1 MEFAQGKPIVNT
13 YGWWILL
20 YLDAKSPN
28 GYWRNVQNCRQFFDD
43 FANEQSMDPL
53 DPSNWYRV
61 NLQRLCER
69 RVRKTRLE
77 TLLLLIVF
85 NYKTREGLAS
95 AHVMGVWKLPY
106 SKHIP
111 KFLSPHG
118 ELNSVDGKILHCV
131 GLISMAMLNRVGLIH
146 WKQPIGTLYPSR
158 TCERQTRWV
167 VVFPAPIYLL
177 G

>member
-43 FANEQSMDPL
+43 FANEQSMDSL

-77 TLLLLIVF
+77 TLFFLLFLTYFFVF
-85 NYKTREGLAS
+85 REGLAS
-95 AHVMGVWKLPY
+95 EHVMGVWKLPY

-111 KFLSPHG
+111 KYLSPHG
-118 ELNSVDGKILHCV
+118 ELNGGDGKILHYV
-131 GLISMAMLNRVGLIH
+131 GHISMAMLNRVGLIH

-158 TCERQTRWV
+158 TCARQTGWV
-167 VVFPAPIYLL
+167 AIATPVSI
-177 G
+177 